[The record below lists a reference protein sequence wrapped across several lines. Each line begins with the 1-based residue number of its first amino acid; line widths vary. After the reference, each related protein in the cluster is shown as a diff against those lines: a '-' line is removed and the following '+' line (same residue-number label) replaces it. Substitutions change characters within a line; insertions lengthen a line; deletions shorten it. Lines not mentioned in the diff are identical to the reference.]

1 MKRLSD
7 RGARAIAIGLVVL
20 TAVLAGGVAL
30 WRVLRPRQPHVEV
43 DYARYPVRGL
53 DISAHNG
60 APDFDSIAAA
70 GIDFVYL
77 KASEGLTLNDPAF
90 LRNYLAA
97 RRAGLKVGAYHFFR
111 FDCDGMGQ
119 AANFLT
125 STEKCDLQLPMAI
138 DIEEW
143 GNPAGVATEII
154 NERIATM
161 VAVVGSQRGPTII
174 YTNKNGDARFV
185 RHQYDSLDGSD
196 PELWIC
202 SFTDPPLTRRPWRIW
217 QHSHVGKVPG
227 IVGEVVLNIFNGSRG
242 EWLQWL
248 DSLSNTIKQPLRR

>member
-1 MKRLSD
+1 METLNSIRDLLSGQD
-7 RGARAIAIGLVVL
+7 IKVTITGSAGL
-20 TAVLAGGVAL
+20 GVAT
-30 WRVLRPRQPHVEV
+30 
-43 DYARYPVRGL
+43 
-53 DISAHNG
+53 
-60 APDFDSIAAA
+60 AA

-227 IVGEVVLNIFNGSRG
+227 IVGEVDLNIFNGSRG

>member
-111 FDCDGMGQ
+111 FDCDGAMQ
-119 AANFLT
+119 SVNFL
-125 STEKCDLQLPMAI
+125 KAIGDLKPDLPLAI
-138 DIEEW
+138 DVEEW
-143 GNPAGVATEII
+143 RNAPGETTSIVRERLEVLVALL
-154 NERIATM
+154 RAQGYQVM
-161 VAVVGSQRGPTII
+161 I
-174 YTNKNGDARFV
+174 YTNKQGHARFV
-185 RHQYDSLDGSD
+185 RDGFKAHD
-196 PELWIC
+196 VPEIWIC
-202 SFTDPPLTRRPWRIW
+202 SFTNPPLGHEKWRLW
-217 QHSHVGKVPG
+217 QHSHLGRLPG
-227 IVGEVVLNIFNGSRG
+227 IRGNVDLNTFNGNRRQWSA
-242 EWLQWL
+242 WL
-248 DSLSNTIKQPLRR
+248 DSCRRTQ

>member
-77 KASEGLTLNDPAF
+77 K
-90 LRNYLAA
+90 
-97 RRAGLKVGAYHFFR
+97 
-111 FDCDGMGQ
+111 GQ

-227 IVGEVVLNIFNGSRG
+227 IVGEVDLNIFNGSRG

>member
-1 MKRLSD
+1 MARTAAAPASCRGRLC
-7 RGARAIAIGLVVL
+7 
-20 TAVLAGGVAL
+20 AL
-30 WRVLRPRQPHVEV
+30 PCARPRYLGPH
-43 DYARYPVRGL
+43 G
-53 DISAHNG
+53 G
-60 APDFDSIAAA
+60 PDFDSIAAA

-174 YTNKNGDARFV
+174 YTIKNATRTAAPTVATLSCGYV
-185 RHQYDSLDGSD
+185 RL
-196 PELWIC
+196 P
-202 SFTDPPLTRRPWRIW
+202 TRR
-217 QHSHVGKVPG
+217 
-227 IVGEVVLNIFNGSRG
+227 
-242 EWLQWL
+242 
-248 DSLSNTIKQPLRR
+248 